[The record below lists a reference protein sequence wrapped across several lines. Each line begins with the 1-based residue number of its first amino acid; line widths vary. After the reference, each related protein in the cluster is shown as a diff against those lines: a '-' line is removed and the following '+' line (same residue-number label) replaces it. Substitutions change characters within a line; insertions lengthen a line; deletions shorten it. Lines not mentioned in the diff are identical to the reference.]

1 MEKGVD
7 DGVVSLGFVL
17 ATRQKAL
24 VVWLLRN
31 FWKELIY
38 EYRLVSLV
46 FCSFIMMYF
55 YFILL
60 YFGLQMIFFVLEGIV
75 DFWNLLFWRIIKDYN
90 LFLVNLI

>member
-7 DGVVSLGFVL
+7 DGVVSLEFVL
-17 ATRQKAL
+17 ATRQEAL
-24 VVWLLRN
+24 VVWLLRD

-60 YFGLQMIFFVLEGIV
+60 YFGIDCKWFS
-75 DFWNLLFWRIIKDYN
+75 
-90 LFLVNLI
+90 LFLRVL

>member
-7 DGVVSLGFVL
+7 DGVVSPRFVL

-24 VVWLLRN
+24 VVWLLRD
-31 FWKELIY
+31 FWKELI
-38 EYRLVSLV
+38 YRLVSLV

-75 DFWNLLFWRIIKDYN
+75 DFWNLLFWRIYKG
-90 LFLVNLI
+90 L

>member
-7 DGVVSLGFVL
+7 DGVVSPRFVL

-24 VVWLLRN
+24 VVWLLRD
-31 FWKELIY
+31 FWKELI
-38 EYRLVSLV
+38 YRLVSLV

-60 YFGLQMIFFVLEGIV
+60 YFGLQMIFFVLAGIV